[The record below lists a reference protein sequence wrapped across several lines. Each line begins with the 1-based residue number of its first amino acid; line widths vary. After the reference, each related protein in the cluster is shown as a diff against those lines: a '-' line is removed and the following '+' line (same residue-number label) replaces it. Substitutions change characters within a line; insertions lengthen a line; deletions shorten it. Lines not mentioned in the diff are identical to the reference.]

1 MAEAPHGGWLLL
13 IHQIP
18 PKPSYL
24 RVKIW
29 RRLRNLGAVSIK
41 NSVYALPA
49 SDETHEDFQ
58 WVQREIVEGG
68 GEATICEAR
77 FVDGLDDDQV
87 SRLFNAERDADYRA
101 LAADAKKALAQLPDR
116 GAPAAAVKSDAATQL
131 RRLDRRLRQI
141 ADIDFFAARGR
152 AEAEAA
158 IAAIAKRVSPAP
170 AASPDG
176 ALDAD
181 AFKDKVWVTREK
193 VFVDR
198 IASAWL
204 IRRFVDADAR
214 FRFVAGREHKPKKNE
229 IRFDMFEA
237 EFTHDGDKCTF
248 EVMAERFRPDDAA
261 LSILAHVVH
270 DIDLKDGKFGRD
282 EAKGLATVVTGI
294 AAEDADDE
302 TRLREG
308 GIVFD
313 ALYRAFSAVP
323 H

>member
-1 MAEAPHGGWLLL
+1 MADSPTDGWLLL

-49 SDETHEDFQ
+49 GEETREDFQ

-68 GEATICEAR
+68 GEATVCEAR

-87 SRLFNAERDADYRA
+87 SRLFNTERDADYRA
-101 LAADAKKALAQLPDR
+101 LAADAKKVLALLPDR
-116 GAPAAAVKSDAATQL
+116 GQPAAAAKADAATQL

-152 AEAEAA
+152 TEAEAA
-158 IAAIAKRVSPAP
+158 IAAVSKRISPAP
-170 AASPDG
+170 DSSTDA

-181 AFKDKVWVTREK
+181 AFKSKVWVTREK

-204 IRRFVDADAR
+204 IRRFIDADAR

-261 LSILAHVVH
+261 LALLARIVH

-282 EAKGLATVVTGI
+282 EAKGLAAVVTGI
-294 AAEDADDE
+294 AAEDADDD

-308 GIVFD
+308 GIVFE
-313 ALYRAFSAVP
+313 AVYRALAAEAR
-323 H
+323 